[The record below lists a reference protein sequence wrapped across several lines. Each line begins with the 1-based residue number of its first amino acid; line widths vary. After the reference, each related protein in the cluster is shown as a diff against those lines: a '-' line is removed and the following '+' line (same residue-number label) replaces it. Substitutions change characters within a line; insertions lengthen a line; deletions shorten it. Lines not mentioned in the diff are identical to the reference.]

1 MKCRVLGSAPYTRQ
15 ALAGAALLITGTVM
29 GPAAASSGEERDT
42 SRARNVIL
50 LVGDGMGDSEIT
62 LARNYTVG
70 AGGRLHMDGFPMTG
84 SYTTYSVDRDGRP
97 NYVTDSAASAT
108 AWATGHKTVNDRI
121 SKTADTDHAVP
132 TILEIARQGG
142 LATGSVTSAELTD
155 ATPAAL
161 TSHVTD
167 RSCQGPADMER
178 CPTDTREAGGPGSIA
193 EQTVA
198 HRVDVLL
205 GGGRQRFDQTI
216 TQGPERGSTALQRAR
231 QHGYRVVTDARGLDA
246 VRPGRPVLGLFA
258 PEELPVAWTGTPAA
272 AGGTAPQRCVTDR
285 EPSDGIPSLEVLTR
299 KAIALLDARARQ
311 KGAGKGFFLQVEGAA
326 IDKQNHD
333 ADPCGQIGETVAFD
347 RAVKAAREY
356 AARHPDTLVIT
367 TADHGHSSQIVPM
380 AARPAGLSATLITD
394 EGAPMKVSYATHAG
408 EEGQEHS
415 GVQVRIAAEGP
426 EAHRVLGTTDQT
438 QLFTTL
444 RIGLNLR

>member
-1 MKCRVLGSAPYTRQ
+1 M
-15 ALAGAALLITGTVM
+15 
-29 GPAAASSGEERDT
+29 
-42 SRARNVIL
+42 IL

-70 AGGRLHMDGFPMTG
+70 AAGRLHLDRFPMTG
-84 SYTTYSVDRDGRP
+84 TYTTYSVDKQGRP

-108 AWATGHKTVNDRI
+108 AWATGHKTVNDRV
-121 SKTADTDHAVP
+121 SKTPDTNRGVP
-132 TILEIARQGG
+132 TILELAQRSG
-142 LATGSVTSAELTD
+142 LATGSVTTAELTD

-178 CPTDTREAGGPGSIA
+178 CPADTRAAGGPGSIA

-198 HRVDVLL
+198 HSVDVLL
-205 GGGRQRFDQTI
+205 GGGRQRFEQTI
-216 TQGPERGSTALQRAR
+216 TEGPDHGATVLDRAR
-231 QHGYRVVTDARGLDA
+231 QRGFQVVTDARALGA

-258 PEELPVAWTGTPAA
+258 REELPVAWIGAPATA
-272 AGGTAPQRCVTDR
+272 EGTAPQRCVANRKRLED
-285 EPSDGIPSLEVLTR
+285 IPSLEELTR
-299 KAIALLDARARQ
+299 RAITLLEARARQ
-311 KGAGKGFFLQVEGAA
+311 KGPGKGFFLQVEGAS

-347 RAVKAAREY
+347 QAVKAAREY
-356 AARHPDTLVIT
+356 TARHPDTLVIT

-394 EGAPMKVSYATHAG
+394 EGAPMKVSYGTHAG

-415 GVQVRIAAEGP
+415 GVQVRIAAQGP
-426 EAHRVLGTTDQT
+426 QAHRVLGTTDQT

-444 RIGLNLR
+444 RTALNLR